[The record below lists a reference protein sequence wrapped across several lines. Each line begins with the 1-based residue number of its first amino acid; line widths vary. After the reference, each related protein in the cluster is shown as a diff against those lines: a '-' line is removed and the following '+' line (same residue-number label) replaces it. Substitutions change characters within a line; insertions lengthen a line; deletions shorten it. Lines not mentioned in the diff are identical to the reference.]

1 MPEAESVSF
10 IPDLSG
16 DDRVRVFRSFFA
28 AEGEFDGMEV
38 DAYAV
43 ITDRYV
49 VILDTLLRP
58 EDAAAMMQ
66 EERVHE
72 ALAGRQVLVVNS
84 HADWDHSWGNAYF
97 TGAHAA
103 PILAHDYC
111 RTRLLSGEAK
121 AELADYQQR
130 YPIFAS
136 VALVPPTLTFSH
148 TCTIHG
154 GDLTIELL
162 PAPGHHADH
171 IAAWLPEL
179 RLLLAFDAVEY
190 PLPGLEG
197 PEGVQPMFDTLE
209 RLQALQPR
217 RVLCSHGNSS
227 SPTLIDENLAY
238 LRQIER
244 RSRALLATHTPTTGE
259 LEHASQLIGYPL
271 DAVVPPDKAIDRT
284 YYTWAHEHNIRSI
297 MEWLMKQGIENK
309 EA

>member
-1 MPEAESVSF
+1 MPEAASVTA
-10 IPDLSG
+10 IPELSG

-28 AEGEFDGMEV
+28 AAGEFDGMEV
-38 DAYAV
+38 DAYVV

-49 VILDTLLRP
+49 VTLDTLLRP

-66 EERVHE
+66 EEYVRK
-72 ALAGRQVLVVNS
+72 ALTGRQVLVVNS

-97 TGAHAA
+97 TSVQAA

-121 AELADYQQR
+121 DELADYQQR
-130 YPIFAS
+130 YPIFSS
-136 VALVPPTLTFSH
+136 VELVPPTLTFSQ

-171 IAAWLPEL
+171 IAAWIPEL

-197 PEGVQPMFDTLE
+197 PKGVQPMFDTLE

-227 SPTLIDENLAY
+227 SPILIDENLAY

-259 LEHASQLIGYPL
+259 LEHASQLIGYPF
-271 DAVVPPDKAIDRT
+271 DEVVPSDEAIDRT

-297 MEWLMKQGIENK
+297 MERLMKQGIENK